1 MKGKGDEI
9 KSKQASKWDRTLQ
22 SKLARK
28 NEFPGFKALHSII
41 WSHLSDNVNAEI
53 QALEIAHTKESTRHD
68 LSNQITAQIDV
79 FQRGESLQVDIFYG
93 LEKKEGRRKKLVSNS
108 K

>member
-1 MKGKGDEI
+1 MQKGLHFYSQSWQGKM
-9 KSKQASKWDRTLQ
+9 SFLASKLYIV
-22 SKLARK
+22 S
-28 NEFPGFKALHSII
+28 S
-41 WSHLSDNVNAEI
+41 SHLSDNVNAEI

-93 LEKKEGRRKKLVSNS
+93 LKKRRREKKISIQFKIVRFLTKCVGCCG
-108 K
+108 

>member
-1 MKGKGDEI
+1 MQKGLHFYSQSWQGKM
-9 KSKQASKWDRTLQ
+9 SFPASKLYIV
-22 SKLARK
+22 S
-28 NEFPGFKALHSII
+28 S
-41 WSHLSDNVNAEI
+41 SHLSDNVNAEI

-93 LEKKEGRRKKLVSNS
+93 LKKEGRRKKISIQFKIVRFLTKCVGCCG
-108 K
+108 

>member
-1 MKGKGDEI
+1 M
-9 KSKQASKWDRTLQ
+9 SFLASKLYIVL
-22 SKLARK
+22 S
-28 NEFPGFKALHSII
+28 SY
-41 WSHLSDNVNAEI
+41 LSDNVNAEI

-93 LEKKEGRRKKLVSNS
+93 LKKRRQEKKKLVSNS
-108 K
+108 KLFDS

>member
-1 MKGKGDEI
+1 MKKRVTFFYSQI
-9 KSKQASKWDRTLQ
+9 WQRKMSFLASKLYYIV
-22 SKLARK
+22 S
-28 NEFPGFKALHSII
+28 SS
-41 WSHLSDNVNAEI
+41 SHLSDNVNAEI

-93 LEKKEGRRKKLVSNS
+93 LKKEGRRKKN
-108 K
+108 

>member
-1 MKGKGDEI
+1 M
-9 KSKQASKWDRTLQ
+9 SFLASKLYIV
-22 SKLARK
+22 S
-28 NEFPGFKALHSII
+28 S
-41 WSHLSDNVNAEI
+41 SHLSDNVNAEI

-93 LEKKEGRRKKLVSNS
+93 LKKEGRRTKISIQFKKGSFLD
-108 K
+108 KMRRLFRLGFT

>member
-1 MKGKGDEI
+1 MPSLLYI
-9 KSKQASKWDRTLQ
+9 VSS
-22 SKLARK
+22 
-28 NEFPGFKALHSII
+28 
-41 WSHLSDNVNAEI
+41 SHLSDNVNAEI

-93 LEKKEGRRKKLVSNS
+93 LKKKKAGEKKN
-108 K
+108 